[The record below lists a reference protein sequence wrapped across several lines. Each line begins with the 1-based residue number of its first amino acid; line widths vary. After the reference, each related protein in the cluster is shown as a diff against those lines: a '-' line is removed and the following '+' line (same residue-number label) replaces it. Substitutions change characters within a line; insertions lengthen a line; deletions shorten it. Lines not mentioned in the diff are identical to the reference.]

1 MAESSSLHDEY
12 VSKSTLSHH
21 STLLQLIKAHPQ
33 IVYIPT
39 LQPKPAP
46 STPTTFSLPPLQS
59 FACPLTHIHDTRVT
73 APWFGPNEVLSLI
86 QPVPNGG
93 IPPHHPAIKLTLT
106 FRDGGAYDFHTKF
119 VQVKE
124 RLQQA
129 LEVRGMAG
137 HGIGA
142 DGGSAGQ
149 AEALAA
155 ASADVTLEDL
165 PAYQETDAGAGSNAQ
180 EPMIAPTARRVTRQQ
195 QEEPLVDL
203 GTSAAEVAADP
214 PLSVP
219 SDAPPGYEEAQS
231 SGVSRAFE
239 R

>member
-1 MAESSSLHDEY
+1 MVESFSHHDEY
-12 VSKSTLSHH
+12 VLVPYPINQSSS
-21 STLLQLIKAHPQ
+21 SVDQ

-39 LQPKPAP
+39 VQPPKPPP
-46 STPTTFSLPPLQS
+46 STSSSSSTSSHLQS
-59 FACPLTHIHDTRVT
+59 FACPITHVHDTRVT

-129 LEVRGMAG
+129 LEVRGMSG
-137 HGIGA
+137 MGA

-149 AEALAA
+149 AEALAVI
-155 ASADVTLEDL
+155 SADVTLEDL
-165 PAYQETDAGAGSNAQ
+165 PAYEETASVRAPVVNAQ
-180 EPMIAPTARRVTRQQ
+180 EAMIVPQARRVQRH
-195 QEEPLVDL
+195 EESSIDL
-203 GTSAAEVAADP
+203 GPATTTTTTTAARAP
-214 PLSVP
+214 SNVP
-219 SDAPPGYEEAQS
+219 ADAPPGYEEAQS
-231 SGVSRAFE
+231 GGVSRALD